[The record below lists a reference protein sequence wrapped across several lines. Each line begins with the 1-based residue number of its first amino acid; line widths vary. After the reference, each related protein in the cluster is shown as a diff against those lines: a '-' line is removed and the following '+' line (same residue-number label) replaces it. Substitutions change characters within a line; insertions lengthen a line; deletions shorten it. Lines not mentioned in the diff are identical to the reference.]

1 MDRILRAQVI
11 ATVRDTMR
19 ELLEGADEVWLT
31 AEKLS
36 ERFGMLSPEWL
47 RRYGELLPRE
57 KVGVVMPNGSVK
69 LSRWAYP
76 AHKINRMIKEGK
88 LKELVKTTA
97 ATV

>member
-19 ELLEGADEVWLT
+19 EMLEGADEVWLT

-36 ERFGMLSPEWL
+36 ERFGMLSPEWV

-57 KVGVVMPNGSVK
+57 RAEVLIDGEPKAT
-69 LSRWAYP
+69 RWAYP

-88 LKELVKTTA
+88 LKELVKTPA

>member
-19 ELLEGADEVWLT
+19 EMLEGADEVWLT

-57 KVGVVMPNGSVK
+57 RAEVSTDGETKVT
-69 LSRWAYP
+69 RWAYP

-88 LKELVKTTA
+88 LKELVKTPATA
-97 ATV
+97 L